1 MRPTLAPAT
10 GSTPVALGA
19 LSEAIAPAPKGFI
32 LPVTTGQDPTTSTL
46 VPGTPRE
53 RAGLLHAISDWAG
66 RQTAAVS
73 ASLVGAAAGLGRL
86 LGRTQPLGY
95 VAPASF
101 VPSDHRASIAHY
113 LAAEQEEIAASGRT
127 QKAAN
132 HSFARFHEGPAP
144 RGVALLL
151 HGFNAGPEQWR
162 PLAEDLF
169 AKGYDIFA
177 PSLPGHGLLK
187 ADGTEDA
194 SQLPTIARPG
204 AWARFEDRA
213 IDAARGAGKI
223 TVVGLSVGGLLA
235 LHLAE
240 RHADDPGAPPIAP
253 TAGPG
258 PVPLIDKVVSIAPY
272 DELAGTYK
280 VAGHELKIG
289 PLGLRNQV
297 VAEVLTHAEHAFG
310 APIDRFLAKQ
320 RVDRQGAHPAINY
333 GSRFVGYDNVL
344 ALESTANET
353 EAGAAR
359 LQKIPGGVHV
369 LVTAADDL
377 VDPAASIAL
386 AQSAGAEI
394 HVFPKSQRVPHAMIH
409 PLENTDP
416 EAYAEA
422 KAQILSRL

>member
-1 MRPTLAPAT
+1 MRLTFALTT
-10 GSTPVALGA
+10 GIPPVAAETLPARAVVPSGLEAPLPSSA
-19 LSEAIAPAPKGFI
+19 L
-32 LPVTTGQDPTTSTL
+32 VR
-46 VPGTPRE
+46 GTPRE

-66 RQTAAVS
+66 RQSSAVS
-73 ASLVGAAAGLGRL
+73 ASLLGAAAGLGRL
-86 LGRTQPLGY
+86 LGRAQPVGY
-95 VAPASF
+95 VAPSSF
-101 VPSDHRASIAHY
+101 VPADYRASIARY
-113 LAAEQEEIAASGRT
+113 MVAEQDEIAASGRT

-169 AKGYDIFA
+169 ANGYDIFV

-194 SQLPTIARPG
+194 SQLPTIAASG
-204 AWARFEDRA
+204 AWAGFEDRVL
-213 IDAARGAGKI
+213 DAARGAGKI

-240 RHADDPGAPPIAP
+240 RHADDPGASGA
-253 TAGPG
+253 A
-258 PVPLIDKVVSIAPY
+258 PLIDKVVSIAPY
-272 DELAGTYK
+272 DELAGNYQ
-280 VAGHELKIG
+280 VAGHELKLG

-297 VAEVLTHAEHAFG
+297 VAEILTHAEHVFG

-369 LVTAADDL
+369 LVTASDDL

-394 HVFPKSQRVPHAMIH
+394 HVFPKSQRVPHSMIH

-416 EAYAEA
+416 QAYAEA